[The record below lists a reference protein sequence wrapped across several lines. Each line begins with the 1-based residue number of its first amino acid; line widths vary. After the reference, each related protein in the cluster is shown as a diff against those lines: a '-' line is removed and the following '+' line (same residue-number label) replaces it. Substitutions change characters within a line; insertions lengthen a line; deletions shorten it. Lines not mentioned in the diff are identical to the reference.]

1 MLAVNKFFNNKYNK
15 ILLTHFVDK
24 NVGTGLYLCTG
35 EFLDMIDSLNRKA
48 YTTGFTSA
56 KGTLLTVVTGLFDG
70 TVTAQDMLTES
81 HITSVSGIQ
90 RRKFSGYSAT
100 YKTTTYDD
108 TKGAM
113 KIVYTNPL
121 QLSPRFTKNDTDGT
135 TNSDLYM
142 VFYNPSTCSYLKPSD
157 GTNRV
162 MTSYVAFKVT
172 EQGLGG
178 DIELDHT
185 DIIDYLDA
193 FEIQFALPKQIL

>member
-1 MLAVNKFFNNKYNK
+1 MLAINKYFNNKYNK
-15 ILLTHFVDK
+15 ALLSYFVDN
-24 NVGTGLYLCTG
+24 NVASGLYLCTG
-35 EFLDMIDSLNRKA
+35 EFLDMIDTLNRKA
-48 YTTGFTSA
+48 YTDGFTSA
-56 KGTLLTVVTGLFDG
+56 KGTLLAVVTGLFNG
-70 TVTAQDMLTES
+70 TITAQDMLTEGQ
-81 HITSVSGIQ
+81 ITSKSGIQ
-90 RRKFSGYSAT
+90 VRKFSGYSAT

-121 QLSPRFTKNDTDGT
+121 QISPRFTKNDTDGT

-142 VFYNPSTCSYLKPSD
+142 VFFNPATCSYFKPSD
-157 GTNRV
+157 SSTRV

-172 EQGLGG
+172 EQGQGG

>member
-70 TVTAQDMLTES
+70 TITSQDMLTES

-90 RRKFSGYSAT
+90 RRKFSGYSDT

-135 TNSDLYM
+135 TNSDLYI

>member
-1 MLAVNKFFNNKYNK
+1 MLAINKYFNNKYNK
-15 ILLTHFVDK
+15 VLLSYFVDN
-24 NVGTGLYLCTG
+24 NVASGLYLCTG
-35 EFLDMIDSLNRKA
+35 EFLDMIDTLNRKA

-56 KGTLLTVVTGLFDG
+56 KGTLLAVVTGLFNG
-70 TVTAQDMLTES
+70 TITAQDMLTEGQ
-81 HITSVSGIQ
+81 ITSVSGIQ

-121 QLSPRFTKNDTDGT
+121 QISPRFTRNDTDGT

-142 VFYNPSTCSYLKPSD
+142 VFFNPATCSYFKPSD
-157 GTNRV
+157 SSTRV

-172 EQGLGG
+172 EQGQGG

>member
-15 ILLTHFVDK
+15 ILLSHFVDN
-24 NVGTGLYLCTG
+24 NVASGMYLCTG
-35 EFLDMIDSLNRKA
+35 EFLDMIDALNRKA

-56 KGTLLTVVTGLFDG
+56 KGTLLQVVTGLFNG
-70 TVTAQDMLTES
+70 TITADEMVTEG
-81 HITSVSGIQ
+81 HITASTGIQ
-90 RRKFSGYSAT
+90 RRKFGGYSST

-113 KIVYTNPL
+113 KIVYTQPL
-121 QLSPRFTKNDTDGT
+121 SVSPRFTKNETDGT
-135 TNSDLYM
+135 LNSDVFM
-142 VFYNPSTCSYLKPSD
+142 VFFNSSTCSYFKPSD
-157 GTNRV
+157 SSNRV
-162 MTSYVAFKVT
+162 MTSYVAFKIT